1 MQNIAVLTGDLI
13 HSTDLTSAQLE
24 LHMEAVRIALEDWA
38 DGDFDPHFAP
48 HFTRQSGDG
57 WQAILIPPE
66 KALRAALYIRACL
79 RRDGTKSDTRIF
91 IAEGRESVPASGNL
105 NDATGPVFVASGRG
119 LRALGKRSAFGHS
132 AGGAMAATVRLADH
146 ISRGWTETQ
155 ARVVLQTLKIRRTQ
169 EEIAE
174 ILGLS
179 QQSVQQS
186 LAAAGY
192 PALSAA
198 LEFVEGAD
206 D

>member
-1 MQNIAVLTGDLI
+1 MQKIAVLTGDLI

-24 LHMEAVRIALEDWA
+24 IHMTSVKTALEDWA
-38 DGDFDPHFAP
+38 DGDFDPHF
-48 HFTRQSGDG
+48 TRQSGDG
-57 WQAILIPPE
+57 WQTILIPPE
-66 KALRAALYIRACL
+66 KALRAALHIRAWL
-79 RRDGTKSDTRIF
+79 RKKGTERDTRIS
-91 IAEGRESVPASGNL
+91 IAAGCDVVPKSGNL
-105 NDATGPVFVASGRG
+105 NDATGTVFIASGRG

-132 AGGAMAATVRLADH
+132 AGGPMSATVRLADH

-155 ARVVLQTLKIRRTQ
+155 ARVVLETLKIRRTQ

-174 ILGLS
+174 RLGLS